1 MYQKYVSRKEVS
13 EILGVKIKTLD
24 RWALNGKGPRYRKFG
39 DPTSR
44 STSARYLLADVYA
57 WAERQTAK
65 GEGA

>member
-1 MYQKYVSRKEVS
+1 MQQKFVTRREVS
-13 EILGVKIKTLD
+13 EILGVSIKSLE
-24 RWALNGKGPRYRKFG
+24 RWALEGRGPRYRKFG

-65 GEGA
+65 GEAA